1 MREERWNITMQTCTH
16 AYTIPIGV
24 LRFCLMCKELVE
36 VAPREAKK
44 YVHVIMPPR
53 IYELTETRWKQ
64 ITPWSMIEFATAK
77 TYGWYISFLGAAE
90 YLIMPIT
97 RHQEN
102 LFYSA
107 RRLSG
112 QGLKYNYPKGVKRIP
127 WVSSDDLPE
136 PVVICEGVAD
146 AAHVSS
152 ICSSVA
158 LLGNY
163 LGDDLQRTL
172 HGKEC
177 IVALDG
183 DPVGIVSAVSISSRL
198 PSSRVV
204 VFPDGTEPTD
214 YTVAQVKDIL
224 QL

>member
-1 MREERWNITMQTCTH
+1 
-16 AYTIPIGV
+16 
-24 LRFCLMCKELVE
+24 MCKELVE
-36 VAPREAKK
+36 IAQPKTGN
-44 YVHVIMPPR
+44 YVDVIMPPR

-64 ITPWSMIEFATAK
+64 ITPWKRISFNTTQK
-77 TYGWYISFLGAAE
+77 YGWYVSLIGQGE

-183 DPVGIVSAVSISSRL
+183 DPVGIVSAVSVSSRL

-204 VFPDGTEPTD
+204 VFPNGTEPTD
-214 YTVAQVKDIL
+214 YTVEQVKDIL